1 MKKLVIAAMM
11 LAATGVT
18 AMCAVT
24 PPIVNGEVFPDTEGN
39 HINAHGGA
47 IMEHDGTYYWY
58 GETAVKAVPARDS
71 AE

>member
-24 PPIVNGEVFPDTEGN
+24 PPIVNGEDRKSV
-39 HINAHGGA
+39 
-47 IMEHDGTYYWY
+47 
-58 GETAVKAVPARDS
+58 V
-71 AE
+71 

>member
-24 PPIVNGEVFPDTEGN
+24 PPIVNGEVFPIPRAITSTPTE
-39 HINAHGGA
+39 
-47 IMEHDGTYYWY
+47 
-58 GETAVKAVPARDS
+58 AR
-71 AE
+71 

>member
-39 HINAHGGA
+39 HINAEL
-47 IMEHDGTYYWY
+47 I
-58 GETAVKAVPARDS
+58 GEYRLFDDESNRLSVI
-71 AE
+71 